1 MIKKNFL
8 KDFYDQLDN
17 DTFFG
22 ESFEDEDNLPT
33 TAPELSS
40 DDDLVDELK
49 LDDVVNVVEENHIPS
64 LPQKSGFANL
74 DD

>member
-17 DTFFG
+17 GTFFG
-22 ESFEDEDNLPT
+22 ESFEDEDDLPAI
-33 TAPELSS
+33 APELSS

-49 LDDVVNVVEENHIPS
+49 LDDVVNVVEETHIPS
-64 LPQKSGFANL
+64 LPQKPGFANL

>member
-22 ESFEDEDNLPT
+22 ESFEDEDDLPAI
-33 TAPELSS
+33 APELSS

-49 LDDVVNVVEENHIPS
+49 LDDVNVVEETHIPS
-64 LPQKSGFANL
+64 LPQKPGFANL

>member
-22 ESFEDEDNLPT
+22 ESFEDEDDLPAI
-33 TAPELSS
+33 APELSS
-40 DDDLVDELK
+40 DDYLVDELK
-49 LDDVVNVVEENHIPS
+49 LDDVVNVVEETHIPS
-64 LPQKSGFANL
+64 LPQKPGFANL

>member
-22 ESFEDEDNLPT
+22 ESFEDEDNLPA

-49 LDDVVNVVEENHIPS
+49 LDDVVNVVEETHIPS
-64 LPQKSGFANL
+64 LPQKPGFANL

>member
-22 ESFEDEDNLPT
+22 ESFEDEVNLPA

>member
-22 ESFEDEDNLPT
+22 ESFEDEDDLPAI
-33 TAPELSS
+33 APELSS

-49 LDDVVNVVEENHIPS
+49 LVMLLMLLIPS
-64 LPQKSGFANL
+64 LPQKPGFANL